1 MKEEFYLTKKKDE
14 ITIRSS
20 AAEYLT
26 YVASVGD
33 QADSIEMRYEDEN
46 IWLTQKMMA
55 TLYDVDVRTINY
67 HIKKIFSDSELQ
79 ENSVIQKFRITAA
92 DGKAYNTNH
101 YSLEMII
108 AVGFKVN
115 SERAVQFRKWV
126 NQIAKDYTIK
136 GWVMDDERLKRGT
149 YLTEKYFDEQLERIR
164 EIRAS
169 ERKFYQ
175 KITDL
180 YATAIDYDKNSATTR
195 RFYAT
200 VQNKMH
206 YAVHGHTA
214 AELIVERAD
223 HTREHM
229 GLTTWADAP
238 EGKIK
243 KSDVTVAKNY
253 LSQDEMKQLNR
264 MVTAYLD
271 FAENM
276 TLRHIPLTMQDWEK
290 RLNSFIEMFDF
301 PFPTSLV
308 DENGFFRGQ
317 IILTLVNKSLVDE
330 KQAGEYC
337 QSNIDVF
344 FGTYETE
351 KERDVTKPTIKNPRG
366 VDDNQNLL
374 SDSLYSASAKGI
386 HPINGFERECTLVK
400 YGKKFHPV
408 KKYAIDL
415 ADMTPSNRDK
425 WLPSTRK
432 WYLKIEGLY
441 RDFIEKEAVKKD
453 FQLSQ
458 EYCMILTIRDP
469 EHTAPVYDEVTQQ
482 LTNRNFI
489 HHDVRVRNVVHVT
502 NE

>member
-1 MKEEFYLTKKKDE
+1 MAKKKDE

-33 QADSIEMRYEDEN
+33 QQDSIEMCYEDEN

-55 TLYDVDVRTINY
+55 TLYDVDVRTINE
-67 HIKKIFSDSELQ
+67 HIKKIYSDSEL
-79 ENSVIQKFRITAA
+79 EEDSTIRNFRIVQTEGSRQVTR
-92 DGKAYNTNH
+92 DTKHYN
-101 YSLEMII
+101 LQMII

-180 YATAIDYDKNSATTR
+180 YATAIDYDKNAATTR

-223 HTREHM
+223 HTKEHM

-238 EGKIK
+238 DGKIK

-290 RLNSFIEMFDF
+290 RLNSFIEMFDY
-301 PFPTSLV
+301 
-308 DENGFFRGQ
+308 G
-317 IILTLVNKSLVDE
+317 ILQD
-330 KQAGEYC
+330 AGKVSAE
-337 QSNIDVF
+337 IAKLHA
-344 FGTYETE
+344 ETE
-351 KERDVTKPTIKNPRG
+351 FEKYRVIQDRLFMSDFDKYMLELEENTKK
-366 VDDNQNLL
+366 
-374 SDSLYSASAKGI
+374 
-386 HPINGFERECTLVK
+386 
-400 YGKKFHPV
+400 
-408 KKYAIDL
+408 
-415 ADMTPSNRDK
+415 
-425 WLPSTRK
+425 
-432 WYLKIEGLY
+432 
-441 RDFIEKEAVKKD
+441 
-453 FQLSQ
+453 
-458 EYCMILTIRDP
+458 
-469 EHTAPVYDEVTQQ
+469 
-482 LTNRNFI
+482 
-489 HHDVRVRNVVHVT
+489 
-502 NE
+502 

>member
-1 MKEEFYLTKKKDE
+1 MAKKKDE

-33 QADSIEMRYEDEN
+33 QQDSIEMRYEDEN

-55 TLYDVDVRTINY
+55 TLYDVDVRTINE
-67 HIKKIFSDSELQ
+67 HIKKIYSDSEL
-79 ENSVIQKFRITAA
+79 EEDSTIRNFRIVQTEGSRQVTR
-92 DGKAYNTNH
+92 DTKHYN
-101 YSLEMII
+101 LQMII

-223 HTREHM
+223 HTKEHM

-238 EGKIK
+238 DGKIK

-290 RLNSFIEMFDF
+290 RLNSFIEMFDY
-301 PFPTSLV
+301 
-308 DENGFFRGQ
+308 G
-317 IILTLVNKSLVDE
+317 ILQD
-330 KQAGEYC
+330 AGKV
-337 QSNIDVF
+337 SAAIAKLHA
-344 FGTYETE
+344 ETE
-351 KERDVTKPTIKNPRG
+351 FEKYRVIQDR
-366 VDDNQNLL
+366 LFM
-374 SDSLYSASAKGI
+374 SDFDRYMLELEENAK
-386 HPINGFERECTLVK
+386 K
-400 YGKKFHPV
+400 
-408 KKYAIDL
+408 
-415 ADMTPSNRDK
+415 
-425 WLPSTRK
+425 
-432 WYLKIEGLY
+432 
-441 RDFIEKEAVKKD
+441 
-453 FQLSQ
+453 
-458 EYCMILTIRDP
+458 
-469 EHTAPVYDEVTQQ
+469 
-482 LTNRNFI
+482 
-489 HHDVRVRNVVHVT
+489 
-502 NE
+502 

>member
-1 MKEEFYLTKKKDE
+1 MAKKKDE

-33 QADSIEMRYEDEN
+33 QQGSIEMRYEDEN

-55 TLYDVDVRTINY
+55 TLYDVDVRTINE
-67 HIKKIFSDSELQ
+67 HIKKIYSDSELE
-79 ENSVIQKFRITAA
+79 ENSTIRNFRIVQTEGSRQVTR
-92 DGKAYNTNH
+92 DTKHYN
-101 YSLEMII
+101 LQMII

-115 SERAVQFRKWV
+115 SERAIQFRKWV

-180 YATAIDYDKNSATTR
+180 YATAIDYDKNAATTR

-214 AELIVERAD
+214 AELIVERAE
-223 HTREHM
+223 HTKEHM

-238 EGKIK
+238 DGKIK

-290 RLNSFIEMFDF
+290 RLNSFIEMFDY
-301 PFPTSLV
+301 
-308 DENGFFRGQ
+308 G
-317 IILTLVNKSLVDE
+317 ILQD
-330 KQAGEYC
+330 AGKVSAE
-337 QSNIDVF
+337 IAKLHA
-344 FGTYETE
+344 ETE
-351 KERDVTKPTIKNPRG
+351 FEKYRVIQDR
-366 VDDNQNLL
+366 LFM
-374 SDSLYSASAKGI
+374 SDFDRYMLELEESAK
-386 HPINGFERECTLVK
+386 K
-400 YGKKFHPV
+400 
-408 KKYAIDL
+408 
-415 ADMTPSNRDK
+415 
-425 WLPSTRK
+425 
-432 WYLKIEGLY
+432 
-441 RDFIEKEAVKKD
+441 
-453 FQLSQ
+453 
-458 EYCMILTIRDP
+458 
-469 EHTAPVYDEVTQQ
+469 
-482 LTNRNFI
+482 
-489 HHDVRVRNVVHVT
+489 
-502 NE
+502 

>member
-1 MKEEFYLTKKKDE
+1 MRNNQKEVPYLKKKKDE

-33 QADSIEMRYEDEN
+33 QQDSIEMRYEDEN

-67 HIKKIFSDSELQ
+67 HVKKIFSDSELQ
-79 ENSVIQKFRITAA
+79 EDSVIRKFRITAA
-92 DGKAYNTNH
+92 DGKSYSTNH

-290 RLNSFIEMFDF
+290 RLNSFIEMFDYGILQDAGKAAPAYYLAKNTIELINAVAKKVNNDKRINDKIKVVF
-301 PFPTSLV
+301 LENYRVSLAEKIIPATDLSEQISTTTKEASGTSNMKFMMNGAVTIATLDGANIEIR
-308 DENGFFRGQ
+308 DEVG
-317 IILTLVNKSLVDE
+317 
-330 KQAGEYC
+330 
-337 QSNIDVF
+337 
-344 FGTYETE
+344 
-351 KERDVTKPTIKNPRG
+351 
-366 VDDNQNLL
+366 DDNIVIFGLTENEVLDYYSRGGYSAWDVRNNDNRLIKVTDDLISGVYSKDRDKFRSVYDNLL
-374 SDSLYSASAKGI
+374 TYNDEFFVLKDFDS
-386 HPINGFERECTLVK
+386 
-400 YGKKFHPV
+400 
-408 KKYAIDL
+408 
-415 ADMTPSNRDK
+415 
-425 WLPSTRK
+425 
-432 WYLKIEGLY
+432 YLKAQDKVDLRY
-441 RDFIEKEAVKKD
+441 SKN
-453 FQLSQ
+453 SSS
-458 EYCMILTIRDP
+458 
-469 EHTAPVYDEVTQQ
+469 
-482 LTNRNFI
+482 
-489 HHDVRVRNVVHVT
+489 
-502 NE
+502 

>member
-1 MKEEFYLTKKKDE
+1 MKKKKDE

-33 QADSIEMRYEDEN
+33 QQGSIEMRYEDEN

-55 TLYDVDVRTINY
+55 TLYDVDVRTINE
-67 HIKKIFSDSELQ
+67 HIKKIYSDSEL
-79 ENSVIQKFRITAA
+79 EEDATIRNFRIVQTEGSRQVTR
-92 DGKAYNTNH
+92 DIKHYN
-101 YSLEMII
+101 LQMII

-180 YATAIDYDKNSATTR
+180 YATAIDYDKNAATTR

-223 HTREHM
+223 HTKEHM

-276 TLRHIPLTMQDWEK
+276 TLRHIPLTMQDWEM
-290 RLNSFIEMFDF
+290 RLNNFIEMFDY
-301 PFPTSLV
+301 
-308 DENGFFRGQ
+308 G
-317 IILTLVNKSLVDE
+317 ILQD
-330 KQAGEYC
+330 AGKVSAE
-337 QSNIDVF
+337 IAKLHA
-344 FGTYETE
+344 ETE
-351 KERDVTKPTIKNPRG
+351 FEKYRVIQDR
-366 VDDNQNLL
+366 LFM
-374 SDSLYSASAKGI
+374 SDFDRYMLELEESAK
-386 HPINGFERECTLVK
+386 K
-400 YGKKFHPV
+400 
-408 KKYAIDL
+408 
-415 ADMTPSNRDK
+415 
-425 WLPSTRK
+425 
-432 WYLKIEGLY
+432 
-441 RDFIEKEAVKKD
+441 
-453 FQLSQ
+453 
-458 EYCMILTIRDP
+458 
-469 EHTAPVYDEVTQQ
+469 
-482 LTNRNFI
+482 
-489 HHDVRVRNVVHVT
+489 
-502 NE
+502 